1 MLNLP
6 SYMVITVDIGS
17 TKIMIYPDAN
27 LVVFVFYL
35 GRTCTL
41 SIPEA
46 IQVMQEIQKENRK

>member
-1 MLNLP
+1 MLKMN
-6 SYMVITVDIGS
+6 SYMVITVDVGT

-46 IQVMQEIQKENRK
+46 IQVVREIQEEDRK